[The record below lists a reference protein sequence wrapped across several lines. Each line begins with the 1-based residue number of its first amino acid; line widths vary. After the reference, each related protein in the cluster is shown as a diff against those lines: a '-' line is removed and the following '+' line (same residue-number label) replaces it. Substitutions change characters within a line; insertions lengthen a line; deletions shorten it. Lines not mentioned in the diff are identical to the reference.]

1 MMDNLTEK
9 RLHNVLGALVRAQNP
24 EFRKVWQK
32 IFDDLF
38 EQANAR

>member
-1 MMDNLTEK
+1 MMNELTQK
-9 RLHNVLGALVRAQNP
+9 RLHSVLGAMMRAQNP
-24 EFRKVWQK
+24 EFRKTWQK